1 MKNTIAK
8 ISFFL
13 LLFSLIACEE
23 IESEIPDVP
32 VNINININD
41 PLYRDLK
48 TVGNSLAVTGGHAG
62 IIIYRFSPTE
72 FIAYDRLCPVEQK
85 TSCRLQETDDD
96 LFYTCQC
103 CETPYLM
110 IDGTG
115 QSVDGEKVEG
125 TGKFLKG
132 YRTYLSGN
140 NLRITN

>member
-1 MKNTIAK
+1 MIFIA
-8 ISFFL
+8 
-13 LLFSLIACEE
+13 IACEE
-23 IESEIPDVP
+23 IESEIPDIP

-48 TVGNSLAVTGGHAG
+48 TVGNSVTVTGGHAG
-62 IIIYRFSPTE
+62 IIIYRFTPTE

-85 TSCRLQETDDD
+85 TSCRLQATDDD
-96 LFYTCQC
+96 LFFTCQC
-103 CETPYLM
+103 CNTPYLM

-115 QSVDGEKVEG
+115 QSLNDTTFEG

-140 NLRITN
+140 ILRISN